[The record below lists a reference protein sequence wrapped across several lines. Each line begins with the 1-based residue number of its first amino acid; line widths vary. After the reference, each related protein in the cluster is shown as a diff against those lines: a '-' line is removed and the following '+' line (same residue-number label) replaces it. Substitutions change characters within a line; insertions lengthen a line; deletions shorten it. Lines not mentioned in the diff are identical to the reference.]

1 MTDKIFVIHNDG
13 TKESFKPRLISK
25 TIIDETGVDKEL
37 ADRIQ
42 DRIAKKLYKLKQNE
56 GLIDISTSDLRAEV
70 SSQLLKEGEFKAVEQ
85 NRKLGMSVSEFED
98 LLQNGC
104 KDNANVSYSP
114 ERVAKYAYDSVAKE
128 YALSTMPTD

>member
-42 DRIAKKLYKLKQNE
+42 DRIAKKLYKLKQN
-56 GLIDISTSDLRAEV
+56 
-70 SSQLLKEGEFKAVEQ
+70 
-85 NRKLGMSVSEFED
+85 
-98 LLQNGC
+98 
-104 KDNANVSYSP
+104 
-114 ERVAKYAYDSVAKE
+114 
-128 YALSTMPTD
+128 